1 MLTYKIMIFFILFYF
16 DFQAKRLV
24 PVPGRPKKKSK
35 VRAIWGKV
43 TRPHGATGSV
53 RAKFKTNLP
62 AKAMGHR
69 VRIVSS
75 SFYYFFFINFQLKK
89 NLKPLSEKKILQ
101 SINMTLQKSLDWFFS
116 NLEHTLFVLN
126 TPLCY
131 FYFSVFI
138 FRYCFT

>member
-1 MLTYKIMIFFILFYF
+1 MCLFIVWFNSSIFY
-16 DFQAKRLV
+16 FQAKRLV

-75 SFYYFFFINFQLKK
+75 FYIFKFVAPMNIN
-89 NLKPLSEKKILQ
+89 NIYEKKIVK
-101 SINMTLQKSLDWFFS
+101 N
-116 NLEHTLFVLN
+116 NLL
-126 TPLCY
+126 Y
-131 FYFSVFI
+131 KIS
-138 FRYCFT
+138 

>member
-1 MLTYKIMIFFILFYF
+1 
-16 DFQAKRLV
+16 V
-24 PVPGRPKKKSK
+24 SVPGRPKKKSK

-75 SFYYFFFINFQLKK
+75 SYFILNLCLSITYKLLPLFSQISIIIKSERFPIHFEQFLNFYDSML
-89 NLKPLSEKKILQ
+89 P
-101 SINMTLQKSLDWFFS
+101 
-116 NLEHTLFVLN
+116 
-126 TPLCY
+126 
-131 FYFSVFI
+131 
-138 FRYCFT
+138 R